1 MEFGLSF
8 VEFFLRFELIWLWK
22 DIAFENKIFFYIIFD
37 LIRGGLYMKNGNV
50 FLRGVVFEGFK
61 GLE

>member
-22 DIAFENKIFFYIIFD
+22 DIVFENKIFFYIIFD